1 MLRCHILLAL
11 ENASTQFSL
20 SSSIVQFCHKKKVK
34 LPQCSVSSL
43 FHKRP
48 SANSNLKVQ
57 TYNLILKKLNGKL
70 NFVKI
75 CSNSCQ
81 YDIDISFVLVHQRLV
96 SAQNS
101 FLYLQ
106 HALSYIYFKKKDT
119 YRVFFHCI
127 RPKDCGWLRGCFLFG
142 TETEGGQ

>member
-1 MLRCHILLAL
+1 MFSLLAFPQKTVSKQQSEGSDL
-11 ENASTQFSL
+11 QFD
-20 SSSIVQFCHKKKVK
+20 
-34 LPQCSVSSL
+34 
-43 FHKRP
+43 
-48 SANSNLKVQ
+48 
-57 TYNLILKKLNGKL
+57 LKKLNGKL